1 MKEFVITC
9 DHCGKKLDEMKD
21 FIDTEFDTIDEWFK
35 ADLCSE
41 CHTEISNTIKKF
53 CGKIE
58 K

>member
-1 MKEFVITC
+1 MKELIITC

-21 FIDTEFDTIDEWFK
+21 YIDTEFDSIDEWFK

-41 CHTEISNTIKKF
+41 CYTEISNTIKKF